1 MIEQIL
7 IYSLCFV
14 LGWFPLNLLYKK
26 LELVIPFDV
35 EIGKAKFSYFFLTN
49 LIYLSLEFYRAF
61 LLMEIVHQWLESDW
75 ALFIG
80 TGLYLIGI
88 YWPFFVPKQFH
99 TLSWLPLVGIY
110 AFLLPYFSWL
120 VPVLAFSMI
129 LLGVQKYYQ
138 YSLITAVFLLFGVI
152 FTDINIFYIGFYS
165 FLILFVSIKSYSIF
179 KTDRISSDKFS
190 SVIRS

>member
-1 MIEQIL
+1 MIEQSL
-7 IYSLCFV
+7 IYLLCFI
-14 LGWFPLNLLYKK
+14 LGWFPLNLLFKK
-26 LELVIPFDV
+26 LELVIPF
-35 EIGKAKFSYFFLTN
+35 EIETGKAKFSYLSFMN
-49 LIYLSLEFYRAF
+49 LIYLFIEFYRAF

-88 YWPFFVPKQFH
+88 YWPFFIPRKFH

-120 VPVLAFSMI
+120 VPVLAFI
-129 LLGVQKYYQ
+129 LIVLGVQKYYQ
-138 YSLITAVFLLFGVI
+138 YSLVSALFLIIGII

-165 FLILFVSIKSYSIF
+165 FIILFVSIKSYSTF
-179 KTDRISSDKFS
+179 KRDRISSDKFS
-190 SVIRS
+190 AAI